1 MSIVFEDS
9 DVSDISDS
17 EDELISSSESENDG
31 DSDIDKVDNEEES
44 EEEYSDFDGGED
56 ECGDGED
63 GMNFVDIHDYDK
75 RVVKG
80 NYSKS
85 RKSKN
90 TKVAKSTKKGIPIER
105 SREYLNCDLRKKTID
120 SISISDDETKKNI
133 EKGVFNYIL
142 RKYEKEFGMKMKKK
156 ELNGN
161 YFKEN
166 YLSTSYET
174 IFKIESG
181 ENVETII
188 SDLKSDKIGLFDK
201 KLEPEIFID
210 VKETKNIEEP
220 PKVKPGIHRCNKC
233 YYNKDKK
240 DDIDRGKRTWF
251 YELQTRSSDEPMT
264 CFITCLDC
272 GFKWKQ

>member
-9 DVSDISDS
+9 DVSDIS
-17 EDELISSSESENDG
+17 EDELDISSSESESEEQD
-31 DSDIDKVDNEEES
+31 DIDKVDNEDS
-44 EEEYSDFDGGED
+44 EEDYSDFDGVED

-105 SREYLNCDLRKKTID
+105 CREYLNCDLRKKITNSIPID
-120 SISISDDETKKNI
+120 DDEIKKNI
-133 EKGVFNYIL
+133 EKNIFNCTL
-142 RKYEKEFGMKMKKK
+142 RKYEKEFGTKMKKK

-166 YLSTSYET
+166 YLSVSYE
-174 IFKIESG
+174 ILFKIESG
-181 ENVETII
+181 RSIEDII
-188 SDLKSDKIGLFDK
+188 SELKFDKIGLKDK
-201 KLEPEIFID
+201 NLEPEIFID
-210 VKETKNIEEP
+210 EKETKNIEEP

-240 DDIDRGKRTWF
+240 DDVDRGKRTWF